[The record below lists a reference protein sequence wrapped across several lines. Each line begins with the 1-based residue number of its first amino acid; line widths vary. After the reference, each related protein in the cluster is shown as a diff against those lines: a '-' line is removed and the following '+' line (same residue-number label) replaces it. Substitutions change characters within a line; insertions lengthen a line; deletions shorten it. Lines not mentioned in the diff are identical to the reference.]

1 MNLCRTKLLPFRK
14 EKLAIVFACSKFIEY
29 LFGKRFII
37 ESDHKLL
44 KSSLNTPMHKI
55 PGRIQSNNPTD
66 NNIYHVST
74 KIRLRSK
81 LRLRQTPYV
90 FWHLSRA
97 SLKEQTA
104 EMSQTEVNCQVHSV
118 PSSFP
123 IRTER
128 LTQLEVE
135 TLDDKTL
142 QRVAIY
148 IAEGCPKSRNQLNPE
163 LKLNYNLRDEFA
175 AVNDLFLKGSKIAT
189 PSTLIKEMKHILHTG
204 HLCIDRTKSNAR
216 STMYWPNIDKDID
229 EMINNCDVF
238 QKYWNLIPL
247 EPLLSHEI
255 TKLQLICLYVLTN
268 FLSML

>member
-1 MNLCRTKLLPFRK
+1 
-14 EKLAIVFACSKFIEY
+14 
-29 LFGKRFII
+29 
-37 ESDHKLL
+37 
-44 KSSLNTPMHKI
+44 
-55 PGRIQSNNPTD
+55 
-66 NNIYHVST
+66 
-74 KIRLRSK
+74 
-81 LRLRQTPYV
+81 
-90 FWHLSRA
+90 
-97 SLKEQTA
+97 
-104 EMSQTEVNCQVHSV
+104 MSQTEVNCQVHSV
-118 PSSFP
+118 ASSFP

-142 QRVAIY
+142 QRVVIY

-163 LKLNYNLRDEFA
+163 LKLNYNLRDEVA

-238 QKYWNLIPL
+238 QKY
-247 EPLLSHEI
+247 
-255 TKLQLICLYVLTN
+255 
-268 FLSML
+268 